1 MMKKALGKCGSTEVA
16 PVGGVNDAHPRS
28 GEMELL
34 QRNRCFRLHHR
45 RLNGFP
51 DMLRCCHKGTV
62 PAARNGR
69 VCCGRMLRNSFI
81 AFCSCLSG
89 FAFSQDAPQH
99 RLRVLAVGDQPPFKQ
114 EVREGVRYEI
124 APPADMVPPRTLLI
138 PFPLKQGE
146 EKQKQDMQ
154 LRLRLGQPST
164 PLVMPAPETRR
175 VALNSD
181 HSGKWLD
188 IPLSTGDASLAIVW
202 RKGPKWTAA
211 NTIILPDG
219 AASRAE
225 GNLHFS
231 NVSAYPVGLEIEK
244 EKIRLNPG
252 MSYTRKLPS
261 DRMTPLQVSY
271 LLADGTNR
279 LCHSAALEPCRGSYR
294 RLVIYSAD
302 GNRPRNPVKVLQL
315 EEPSNAPEPTPTPV
329 TAAAN
334 VAPASR

>member
-1 MMKKALGKCGSTEVA
+1 
-16 PVGGVNDAHPRS
+16 
-28 GEMELL
+28 
-34 QRNRCFRLHHR
+34 
-45 RLNGFP
+45 
-51 DMLRCCHKGTV
+51 MLRY
-62 PAARNGR
+62 
-69 VCCGRMLRNSFI
+69 SFI
-81 AFCSCLSG
+81 TFWSFMCG
-89 FAFSQDAPQH
+89 IAFSQDAPQH

-114 EVREGVRYEI
+114 EIREGVRYEI
-124 APPADMVPPRTLLI
+124 APPADTIPPRTLLI

-146 EKQKQDMQ
+146 EKQKADMQ
-154 LRLRLGQPST
+154 LRLRLGQASA
-164 PLVMPAPETRR
+164 PLFMPAPENRR
-175 VALNSD
+175 VTLNSD
-181 HSGKWLD
+181 HSGSWLD
-188 IPLSTGDASLAIVW
+188 IPLSAGDASLAIVW
-202 RKGPKWTAA
+202 RKGAKWTAA

-219 AASRAE
+219 AAARTE

-252 MSYTRKLPS
+252 MSYTRKLPT

-271 LLADGTNR
+271 LLADGTHR

-315 EEPSNAPEPTPTPV
+315 EEPSYVPEPTPTQV
-329 TAAAN
+329 AAAN

>member
-1 MMKKALGKCGSTEVA
+1 MC
-16 PVGGVNDAHPRS
+16 
-28 GEMELL
+28 
-34 QRNRCFRLHHR
+34 
-45 RLNGFP
+45 
-51 DMLRCCHKGTV
+51 
-62 PAARNGR
+62 
-69 VCCGRMLRNSFI
+69 
-81 AFCSCLSG
+81 G

-124 APPADMVPPRTLLI
+124 APPAEMVPPRTLLI
-138 PFPLKQGE
+138 PFPVKQGE
-146 EKQKQDMQ
+146 EKQKEDMQ
-154 LRLRLGQPST
+154 LRLRLGQVSA
-164 PLVMPAPETRR
+164 PLLMPVPDNRR
-175 VALNSD
+175 VPLNSD

-188 IPLSTGDASLAIVW
+188 IPLSSGEASLAIVW

-211 NTIILPDG
+211 NSIIIPDDS
-219 AASRAE
+219 AARAE

-231 NVSAYPVGLEIEK
+231 NVSVYPVGLEIGK

-271 LLADGTNR
+271 LLADGSNR

-315 EEPSNAPEPTPTPV
+315 EEPSNAPDPAPV

-334 VAPASR
+334 VTPAAR